1 MSGVKQARRS
11 RPAQRWPDI
20 MVGAVTLALL
30 AGFGTL
36 LFGERNRP
44 TLAQTPPAQ
53 PITPVIPSSPGT
65 VPEPQ
70 PVTPATPAVPDT
82 ATTAPPAD
90 TVSSTPPATTPE
102 TPATSQ
108 ALDPANSAT
117 APTQTTPAAPETA
130 QSSTAQP
137 TTEPSTTRPEV
148 AQTSEIPPV
157 PQAPPVE
164 AIKPPVLPQPT
175 TTQPTATATAPAQP
189 VLTTPA
195 DTATSETTTPA
206 SPAVPA
212 RSGGA
217 VATSENRVPL
227 RSDYRI
233 SLGSFTT
240 RKTVESQTANVRGLG
255 YTVHAIDLG
264 DQYVA
269 QIGPF
274 ASEEA
279 ARQALADIQRAY
291 PGALLYRPRNASA
304 ESTSGSTASQSAT
317 TSPAPSSPAPSS
329 AQTSTETTPAPRQAA
344 APSGPAYLQVGAFDR
359 EESAQRLV
367 GILHDNGFNP
377 TVNSPEGRKTTVMVG
392 PYSGD
397 ALLRAEARLNNAG
410 LDYFRVR

>member
-1 MSGVKQARRS
+1 MSGA
-11 RPAQRWPDI
+11 RPARTRTGSAGRWPDI

-36 LFGERNRP
+36 MFGERNQP
-44 TLAQTPPAQ
+44 LVAQAPAPSPQTATPSIPA
-53 PITPVIPSSPGT
+53 SPGT

-70 PVTPATPAVPDT
+70 TVQPPAAQPQPSQATPAVQGSAAESSAAPAKSQAIDP
-82 ATTAPPAD
+82 ASGTAPTPAAQ
-90 TVSSTPPATTPE
+90 PPATEP
-102 TPATSQ
+102 
-108 ALDPANSAT
+108 
-117 APTQTTPAAPETA
+117 PAA
-130 QSSTAQP
+130 SN
-137 TTEPSTTRPEV
+137 PSEL
-148 AQTSEIPPV
+148 AQTSEIPP
-157 PQAPPVE
+157 APAAPAVTPLT
-164 AIKPPVLPQPT
+164 PPVLPDNPT
-175 TTQPTATATAPAQP
+175 PQAATADPEASPPATATPPVPA
-189 VLTTPA
+189 
-195 DTATSETTTPA
+195 
-206 SPAVPA
+206 PAVPA
-212 RSGGA
+212 RTGGA
-217 VATSENRVPL
+217 VATSESRVPL

-274 ASEEA
+274 ANEEA

-291 PGALLYRPRNASA
+291 PSALLYRPRNAPA
-304 ESTSGSTASQSAT
+304 ASTANSAAASDT
-317 TSPAPSSPAPSS
+317 ESS
-329 AQTSTETTPAPRQAA
+329 AASNVTPDTTQTTPARPQAA

-359 EESAQRLV
+359 EDSAQRLV

-397 ALLRAEARLNNAG
+397 ALLRAEARLDNAG
-410 LDYFRVR
+410 LDHFRVR

>member
-1 MSGVKQARRS
+1 
-11 RPAQRWPDI
+11 
-20 MVGAVTLALL
+20 MVGAITLALL

-36 LFGERNRP
+36 VFHDRNRP
-44 TLAQTPPAQ
+44 LVAQTPTPTTQ
-53 PITPVIPSSPGT
+53 PSTPVIPSSPGT

-70 PVTPATPAVPDT
+70 PMTPPDTTSATTPPAATSPETPPASATPGTPTENGPASS
-82 ATTAPPAD
+82 TTAPQ
-90 TVSSTPPATTPE
+90 ATTPAPAG

-108 ALDPANSAT
+108 ALNPADTAT
-117 APTQTTPAAPETA
+117 APTPATSTPTPV
-130 QSSTAQP
+130 QP
-137 TTEPSTTRPEV
+137 TTPGL

-157 PQAPPVE
+157 PKAPPVE
-164 AIKPPVLPQPT
+164 PIKPPVLTQTPPPASQAQPAAPTSDQPAAT
-175 TTQPTATATAPAQP
+175 TTSEAAQ
-189 VLTTPA
+189 TPA
-195 DTATSETTTPA
+195 T
-206 SPAVPA
+206 PAVPA
-212 RSGGA
+212 RAGGA

-240 RKTVESQTANVRGLG
+240 RKTVESRTANVRGLG

-274 ASEEA
+274 TNEEEA
-279 ARQALADIQRAY
+279 RRALADIQRAY
-291 PGALLYRPRNASA
+291 PSALLYRPRNASA
-304 ESTSGSTASQSAT
+304 ETTQASSPDGSASNAA
-317 TSPAPSSPAPSS
+317 PAPAS
-329 AQTSTETTPAPRQAA
+329 TTETTPAPQQAA
-344 APSGPAYLQVGAFDR
+344 APDGPRYLQVGAFDR

-397 ALLRAEARLNNAG
+397 ALLRAEARLDNAG
-410 LDYFRVR
+410 LEHFRVR